1 MERPTSKP
9 QRCDG
14 VRVRQLNSLRPEY
27 FQRGGDVVGCA
38 VARQP
43 TVHPRREH
51 DGSGDRFGQR
61 RQGRH
66 SEQRVAQSWSVNP
79 TGHAQVTSAVTIHV
93 DDSRDPRPA
102 PFTNLTD
109 MQLRMKMEP
118 AEGIFLAEGE
128 KVRYFA
134 RSMPDLCRCAR
145 RWRPNGC
152 QASNQRWPPMTA
164 PCTWPTRQYQ
174 SVTGYRLHRGAL
186 AAFIRKPLPTTAQ
199 VLDGAR
205 FVVVLEDLVDHTNVG
220 LIFWTAAALGADA
233 VLVSPQCADP
243 LYRRSVKVSMGAV
256 LTTPWTRPT
265 YGLGPSRTSVRKGSN
280 VLL

>member
-1 MERPTSKP
+1 M
-9 QRCDG
+9 
-14 VRVRQLNSLRPEY
+14 
-27 FQRGGDVVGCA
+27 
-38 VARQP
+38 
-43 TVHPRREH
+43 
-51 DGSGDRFGQR
+51 
-61 RQGRH
+61 
-66 SEQRVAQSWSVNP
+66 
-79 TGHAQVTSAVTIHV
+79 TIHV
-93 DDSRDPRPA
+93 DDSRDPRLA

-128 KVRYFA
+128 KVILRALDAGFVPVSA
-134 RSMPDLCRCAR
+134 LMEAKWLPGLESALAAHD
-145 RWRPNGC
+145 
-152 QASNQRWPPMTA
+152 
-164 PCTWPTRQYQ
+164 CTVYLAEEAVLK

-220 LIFWTAAALGADA
+220 LIFRTAAALGADA

-256 LTTPWTRPT
+256 LTTPWTRADPWPWT
-265 YGLGPSRTSVRKGSN
+265 LEDLGEKGFERVALTPSESAVDMRGWSPADPSGRVALLLGSEGPGLSDEVFSRVDTALRIPMTDRVDSLN
-280 VLL
+280 VAAAAAIACYVLAAGNAN